1 MKTTDYLDT
10 LKKRLNCRSW
20 YQLGQVTGW
29 SDARISNWRRGN
41 AEFDDEAAIHAA
53 RLLDLPP
60 GKVLADIHA
69 ARAKT
74 PEIRSTWEGI
84 ARAFSAGATALT
96 LAFFLL
102 LTPAQDAVAAHP
114 ASAQDCPT
122 TTYYVK
128 WLKQVFG
135 TLWRR
140 LRRPRFQ
147 VFRTAADTLPRICG
161 RAPVITK

>member
-41 AEFDDEAAIHAA
+41 AEFDDAAAIHAA
-53 RLLDLPP
+53 HLLDLPP

-84 ARAFSAGATALT
+84 ARAFASGATALT
-96 LAFFLL
+96 LAFFVFFA
-102 LTPAQDAVAAHP
+102 PAQDAAADYP
-114 ASAQDCPT
+114 AAASDRPA

-128 WLKQVFG
+128 
-135 TLWRR
+135 
-140 LRRPRFQ
+140 
-147 VFRTAADTLPRICG
+147 
-161 RAPVITK
+161 